1 MQFDISALLFSLK
14 KIVAALVLPP
24 LAPLLLIVLGL
35 VLLLLRRPRAGHTLA
50 WLGVAATVF
59 FSSGYTVNWLA
70 RTLEPPTPISAE
82 ALIRAQAIVVL
93 GGGRRHYAPEYAG
106 GETVNSRTLERM
118 RYGAL
123 LARRSGLPV
132 LVSGGNPTGNRP
144 EATLMSEVMAQEFGV
159 PVRWAEGASRDT
171 RENARLAAEDLRAAG
186 ITRIA
191 LVTHAA
197 HMRRPHAPREC
208 GIRGAGSGSHPGA
221 DRLARQRRATG
232 FRHHHPAQRRERQ
245 RRLVRLARMG
255 RQPRLSAQPERNLPA
270 PHTCTRAVSLQQV
283 PGTLPPA
290 ALPFHLRAGARQ
302 HKKTAKRRF
311 AKRRFSGVGA
321 SDSCGTQPHLARP
334 IAGRNLRAPA
344 AGR

>member
-1 MQFDISALLFSLK
+1 MQFDTSALLFSLK

-35 VLLLLRRPRAGHTLA
+35 VLLLLRRPRTGHTLA

-70 RTLEPPTPISAE
+70 RTLEPPTPISTEELA
-82 ALIRAQAIVVL
+82 RVQAIVIL
-93 GGGRRHYAPEYAG
+93 AGGRRHYAPEYEG

-123 LARRSGLPV
+123 LARHSGLPV
-132 LVSGGNPTGNRP
+132 LVSGGMPTGQRP

-159 PVRWAEGASRDT
+159 PVRWAEGESRDT

-197 HMRRPHAPREC
+197 HMRRASAEF
-208 GIRGAGSGSHPGA
+208 GAQG
-221 DRLARQRRATG
+221 L
-232 FRHHHPAQRRERQ
+232 E
-245 RRLVRLARMG
+245 VI
-255 RQPRLSAQPERNLPA
+255 PA
-270 PHTCTRAVSLQQV
+270 PTAWLANDEPPDFGINVLPNAASANAGWFVWHEWVGNLAYSLSRSKAADSDD
-283 PGTLPPA
+283 PA
-290 ALPFHLRAGARQ
+290 L
-302 HKKTAKRRF
+302 T
-311 AKRRFSGVGA
+311 
-321 SDSCGTQPHLARP
+321 
-334 IAGRNLRAPA
+334 APA

>member
-197 HMRRPHAPREC
+197 HMRRASAEFVAQGLEVIPAPTAWLANDEPPDF
-208 GIRGAGSGSHPGA
+208 GITILPNAASANAGWFAWHEWVGNLA
-221 DRLARQRRATG
+221 YRLSRNETSPPPTPA
-232 FRHHHPAQRRERQ
+232 PAQ
-245 RRLVRLARMG
+245 
-255 RQPRLSAQPERNLPA
+255 
-270 PHTCTRAVSLQQV
+270 
-283 PGTLPPA
+283 
-290 ALPFHLRAGARQ
+290 
-302 HKKTAKRRF
+302 
-311 AKRRFSGVGA
+311 
-321 SDSCGTQPHLARP
+321 
-334 IAGRNLRAPA
+334 
-344 AGR
+344 